1 MILSRE
7 LQITAKNGTGL
18 HFEEARLERVGI
30 YSNLWNSSVAKVFDD
45 IVALAANIFDVP
57 MAAICFT
64 EDTKLKFKARFG
76 SGLESSSRLDSPCNY
91 ALYSDGM
98 FCVPDLLKD
107 SRFAGN
113 PMFSNGTDMPFYA
126 GVPLID
132 VDGYRVGVLSVRD
145 TKARAALTE
154 GEVAI
159 LKSLANILTEQLDR
173 LRVSEKLT
181 IAETEKRSALAKAEE
196 ANARLRSAIEFLPEA
211 IIMMDADDRIILWNN
226 RYEQM
231 FPEVSS
237 IISPGLT
244 YEELLRHSL
253 ESGKNVDVIGPD
265 GPEAWLARRLA
276 EHRSKNGSNIHEI
289 TNGRTIRYEQFATSD
304 GGTICTRQ
312 DITEFTKREDSI
324 RLLFDSN
331 PLPMGVYDLEDYR
344 MLAIND
350 ATVAQLG
357 YSKQQALRM
366 YAPDFSPPEHRQR
379 DVELIELTNDVM
391 SESHEAILWKADR
404 SHFIASIQSKRISY
418 MGRPS
423 CLSAIVDVTEKRK
436 QEEYIHRLA
445 YHDFL
450 TGLPNRLMFDEH
462 LRSLLETSVSDGGA
476 FAVLLVDLD
485 NFKNV
490 NDTLGHPIG
499 DELIIAAAGR
509 LRGCIRE
516 TDFVARLGGD
526 EFALILPMADN
537 VTQDIEFLADIV
549 VTEMAKAFSIGG
561 HRINIGVS
569 VGMTFAPTDSADGAT
584 LLQNVDLALYRAKS
598 LGRGRYQC
606 FEPQMQ
612 LQVLAKRATELE
624 LRSAIGRGELSL
636 HYQPLVDLQSQMT
649 TGYEAL
655 LRWNHPTR
663 GIVSAEEFMTVA
675 EETGLIIP
683 IGDWVLNEAC
693 KEATTWQPHLTVA
706 INLSARQFKNTNI
719 IDKLREALKLTGL
732 AASRVELEITETA
745 LLENS
750 EDTLQALAE
759 LRKLGTLIAMDDF
772 GTGYS
777 SISYLQ
783 KFHFDKIKIDRS
795 FISELANNHQNL
807 EIVRAVL
814 AIGTSLGIRV
824 LAEGIES
831 EQEFLALRVLGCHE
845 GQGFYFG
852 RPLPVHAIPRE
863 FKLRH
868 NLGK

>member
-1 MILSRE
+1 
-7 LQITAKNGTGL
+7 
-18 HFEEARLERVGI
+18 
-30 YSNLWNSSVAKVFDD
+30 
-45 IVALAANIFDVP
+45 
-57 MAAICFT
+57 
-64 EDTKLKFKARFG
+64 
-76 SGLESSSRLDSPCNY
+76 
-91 ALYSDGM
+91 
-98 FCVPDLLKD
+98 
-107 SRFAGN
+107 
-113 PMFSNGTDMPFYA
+113 
-126 GVPLID
+126 
-132 VDGYRVGVLSVRD
+132 
-145 TKARAALTE
+145 
-154 GEVAI
+154 
-159 LKSLANILTEQLDR
+159 
-173 LRVSEKLT
+173 
-181 IAETEKRSALAKAEE
+181 
-196 ANARLRSAIEFLPEA
+196 
-211 IIMMDADDRIILWNN
+211 
-226 RYEQM
+226 
-231 FPEVSS
+231 
-237 IISPGLT
+237 
-244 YEELLRHSL
+244 
-253 ESGKNVDVIGPD
+253 
-265 GPEAWLARRLA
+265 
-276 EHRSKNGSNIHEI
+276 
-289 TNGRTIRYEQFATSD
+289 
-304 GGTICTRQ
+304 
-312 DITEFTKREDSI
+312 
-324 RLLFDSN
+324 
-331 PLPMGVYDLEDYR
+331 
-344 MLAIND
+344 
-350 ATVAQLG
+350 
-357 YSKQQALRM
+357 
-366 YAPDFSPPEHRQR
+366 
-379 DVELIELTNDVM
+379 
-391 SESHEAILWKADR
+391 
-404 SHFIASIQSKRISY
+404 
-418 MGRPS
+418 
-423 CLSAIVDVTEKRK
+423 
-436 QEEYIHRLA
+436 
-445 YHDFL
+445 
-450 TGLPNRLMFDEH
+450 
-462 LRSLLETSVSDGGA
+462 
-476 FAVLLVDLD
+476 
-485 NFKNV
+485 
-490 NDTLGHPIG
+490 
-499 DELIIAAAGR
+499 
-509 LRGCIRE
+509 
-516 TDFVARLGGD
+516 
-526 EFALILPMADN
+526 
-537 VTQDIEFLADIV
+537 
-549 VTEMAKAFSIGG
+549 
-561 HRINIGVS
+561 
-569 VGMTFAPTDSADGAT
+569 MTFAPTDSADGAT